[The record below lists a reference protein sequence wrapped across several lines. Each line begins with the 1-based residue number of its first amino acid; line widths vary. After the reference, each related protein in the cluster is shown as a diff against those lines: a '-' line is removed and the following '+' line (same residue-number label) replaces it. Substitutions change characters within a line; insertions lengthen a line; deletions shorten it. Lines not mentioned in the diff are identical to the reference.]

1 LRIGSSLRDFA
12 IFFPSYPALKRGAKL
27 ARPYG
32 AGFAKVARPGRAAL
46 PRRSTESKV
55 FPQPARSKPCR
66 IHRRGC
72 YTLCV
77 RKLIV
82 NADDFGLT
90 AGVNRAIVE
99 THIGGVVSS
108 ATLMANGA
116 RFEEAVT
123 AARSA
128 PNLSVGCHV
137 VLVDGTPVSPP
148 GTLDTLL
155 AIRSAEPDKFYSS
168 LSAFAARAMLGGFDR
183 DQLVAEVTAQI
194 RKIQATGLQVTH
206 LDTHK
211 HAHIFPEILAALL
224 RAARIC
230 GVRAIRNPIV
240 PVKALPARLF
250 KGKHELWKRYGQVRV
265 LHTFSGQF
273 LQRTK
278 RAGLLTPDGVLG
290 VIETGSAESAGF
302 SSLLRQTLANL
313 PEGTWEL
320 VCHPG
325 YNDADLRAART
336 RLLDA
341 REEERRLLT
350 SAELRQFLEEQK
362 IRVISYREFVE
373 TFTEN
378 RP

>member
-1 LRIGSSLRDFA
+1 
-12 IFFPSYPALKRGAKL
+12 
-27 ARPYG
+27 
-32 AGFAKVARPGRAAL
+32 
-46 PRRSTESKV
+46 
-55 FPQPARSKPCR
+55 
-66 IHRRGC
+66 
-72 YTLCV
+72 V

-99 THIGGVVSS
+99 AHRGGVVSS

-116 RFEEAVT
+116 AFDDAVT
-123 AARSA
+123 AARSI

-148 GTLDTLL
+148 GSLDTLL
-155 AIRSAEPDKFYSS
+155 AIRSAEPGKFYSS
-168 LSAFAARAMLGGFDR
+168 LSAFAARAMLGGFDP

-194 RKIQATGLQVTH
+194 RKIQAAGIQVTH

-230 GVRAIRNPIV
+230 GVRAIRNTFV
-240 PVKALPARLF
+240 PVKAMSRQF
-250 KGKHELWKRYGQVRV
+250 KGKSGLWKRYGQVRM
-265 LHTFSGQF
+265 LHTFSRQF
-273 LQRTK
+273 GRQTK
-278 RAGLLTPDGVLG
+278 RAGLLTPDGVVG
-290 VIETGSAESAGF
+290 VVETGSVDD
-302 SSLLRQTLANL
+302 SLLRQTLASL

-325 YNDADLRAART
+325 YNDADLGAIHT
-336 RLLDA
+336 RLLES

-350 SAELRQFLEEQK
+350 SPELRKFLEEQK
-362 IRVISYREFVE
+362 IRVINYREFIE
-373 TFTEN
+373 TFAEN
-378 RP
+378 HP

>member
-1 LRIGSSLRDFA
+1 M
-12 IFFPSYPALKRGAKL
+12 
-27 ARPYG
+27 
-32 AGFAKVARPGRAAL
+32 
-46 PRRSTESKV
+46 
-55 FPQPARSKPCR
+55 
-66 IHRRGC
+66 
-72 YTLCV
+72 

-90 AGVNRAIVE
+90 AGVNRGILEA
-99 THIGGVVSS
+99 HNGGAVSS
-108 ATLMANGA
+108 TTLMANGPA
-116 RFEEAVT
+116 FEDAVA

-148 GTLDTLL
+148 DTVDTLL
-155 AIRSAEPDKFYSS
+155 AIRSAEPERFYSS

-183 DQLVAEVTAQI
+183 DQLVAEITAQI
-194 RKIQATGLQVTH
+194 RKIQSAGLQVTH

-240 PVKALPARLF
+240 PVKALPARQF
-250 KGKHELWKRYGQVRV
+250 RGKPHLWKRYGQVRM

-273 LQRTK
+273 HQRTK

-302 SSLLRQTLANL
+302 SSLLRQTLASL

-336 RLLDA
+336 RLLGT

-362 IRVISYREFVE
+362 IPVISYRDFIEI
-373 TFTEN
+373 

>member
-1 LRIGSSLRDFA
+1 LPVKRV
-12 IFFPSYPALKRGAKL
+12 PSIQCVRQAVYPH
-27 ARPYG
+27 
-32 AGFAKVARPGRAAL
+32 
-46 PRRSTESKV
+46 V
-55 FPQPARSKPCR
+55 FPPVLREWTVCWAGKLRPRCKRYRTRP
-66 IHRRGC
+66 RGC
-72 YTLCV
+72 YTFWV

-82 NADDFGLT
+82 NADDLGLT

-99 THIGGVVSS
+99 AHIGGVVSS

-116 RFEEAVT
+116 AFEDAVT

-137 VLVDGTPVSPP
+137 VLVDGTPVSPA
-148 GTLDTLL
+148 GSMDTLL
-155 AIRSAEPDKFYSS
+155 AIRSAEPGKFYSS

-183 DQLVAEVTAQI
+183 DQLVVEVTAQI
-194 RKIQATGLQVTH
+194 RKIQSTGLQVTH

-230 GVRAIRNPIV
+230 GVRAIRNPFV
-240 PVKALPARLF
+240 PVKAMPARLF
-250 KGKHELWKRYGQVRV
+250 KGKRNLWKRYGQMRM

-278 RAGLLTPDGVLG
+278 RAGLLTPDGVVG
-290 VIETGSAESAGF
+290 VIETGSVESSGY
-302 SSLLRQTLANL
+302 SSLLRQTLASL

-325 YNDADLRAART
+325 YNDADLRAADT
-336 RLLDA
+336 RLLDS

-350 SAELRQFLEEQK
+350 STELRQFLEEQK
-362 IRVISYREFVE
+362 IRVISYQEFAE
-373 TFTEN
+373 KFAEN

>member
-1 LRIGSSLRDFA
+1 M
-12 IFFPSYPALKRGAKL
+12 
-27 ARPYG
+27 
-32 AGFAKVARPGRAAL
+32 
-46 PRRSTESKV
+46 RR
-55 FPQPARSKPCR
+55 
-66 IHRRGC
+66 
-72 YTLCV
+72 
-77 RKLIV
+77 LIV

-116 RFEEAVT
+116 RFEDAVT

-148 GTLDTLL
+148 GALDTLV

-194 RKIQATGLQVTH
+194 RKIQATGLPVTH

-240 PVKALPARLF
+240 PVKALHARQF
-250 KGKHELWKRYGQVRV
+250 KGKAHLWKRYGQVRI

-273 LQRTK
+273 HQRTK
-278 RAGLLTPDGVLG
+278 RAGLVTPDGVLG
-290 VIETGSAESAGF
+290 VIGTGSVGI
-302 SSLLRQTLANL
+302 SLLRQTLASL

-350 SAELRQFLEEQK
+350 SAELRQFLDEQK

>member
-1 LRIGSSLRDFA
+1 MRRQLRVSVARENSSAKLMLRILDCSLAGQTRAWQGD
-12 IFFPSYPALKRGAKL
+12 GAS
-27 ARPYG
+27 P
-32 AGFAKVARPGRAAL
+32 V
-46 PRRSTESKV
+46 STGG
-55 FPQPARSKPCR
+55 
-66 IHRRGC
+66 GC
-72 YTLCV
+72 YTFCV

-90 AGVNRAIVE
+90 AGVNRAIIE
-99 THIGGVVSS
+99 THTGGVVSA

-116 RFEEAVT
+116 AFDDAVT

-148 GTLDTLL
+148 DAVDTLL

-168 LSAFAARAMLGGFDR
+168 LSAFAARAMFGGFDR

-194 RKIQATGLQVTH
+194 RKIQSTGLQVTH

-211 HAHIFPEILAALL
+211 HAHIFPEILGALL

-230 GVRAIRNPIV
+230 GVRAIRNPFV
-240 PVKALPARLF
+240 PVKAMHARQF
-250 KGKHELWKRYGQVRV
+250 KGKRELWKRYGQVRM

-278 RAGLLTPDGVLG
+278 RAGLLTPDGVVG
-290 VIETGSAESAGF
+290 VIETGSLDSSGEGSGY
-302 SSLLRQTLANL
+302 SSLLRQTLAGL

-320 VCHPG
+320 ACHPG
-325 YNDADLRAART
+325 YNNADLRAART
-336 RLLDA
+336 RLLNS

-350 SAELRQFLEEQK
+350 SVELRQFLEEQK
-362 IRVISYREFVE
+362 IRVISYREFAEMPAE
-373 TFTEN
+373 TPAKT
-378 RP
+378 RS

>member
-1 LRIGSSLRDFA
+1 
-12 IFFPSYPALKRGAKL
+12 
-27 ARPYG
+27 
-32 AGFAKVARPGRAAL
+32 V
-46 PRRSTESKV
+46 RR
-55 FPQPARSKPCR
+55 
-66 IHRRGC
+66 
-72 YTLCV
+72 
-77 RKLIV
+77 LIV

-116 RFEEAVT
+116 RFEDAVT

-148 GTLDTLL
+148 GALDTLL

-194 RKIQATGLQVTH
+194 RKIQATGLPVTH

-240 PVKALPARLF
+240 PVKALHARQF
-250 KGKHELWKRYGQVRV
+250 KGKARLWKRYGQVRI

-273 LQRTK
+273 HQRTK
-278 RAGLLTPDGVLG
+278 RAGLVTPDGVLG
-290 VIETGSAESAGF
+290 VIETGSVGI
-302 SSLLRQTLANL
+302 SLLRQTLASL

-350 SAELRQFLEEQK
+350 SAELRQFLDEQK
-362 IRVISYREFVE
+362 IRVISYREL
-373 TFTEN
+373 TED